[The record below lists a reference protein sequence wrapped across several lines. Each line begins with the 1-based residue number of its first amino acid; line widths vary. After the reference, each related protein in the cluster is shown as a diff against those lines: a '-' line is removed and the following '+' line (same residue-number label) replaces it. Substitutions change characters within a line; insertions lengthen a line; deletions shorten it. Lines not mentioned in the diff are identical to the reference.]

1 MGCYGMIRN
10 LEQEKLEKRLVELE
24 EKVKKYEEKEQQ
36 QLEQKLLEEQQNFF
50 LEDYINTLDSE
61 ALKQKIRQ
69 NKLDG
74 NNDVDVQCYREVK
87 AIQEFWKDLKSGN
100 ENYKKNQ
107 NYVAKLTDRN
117 TLDMRYEVY
126 KILGKI

>member
-1 MGCYGMIRN
+1 MIWEFEREN
-10 LEQEKLEKRLVELE
+10 LEKRLAELE
-24 EKVKKYEEKEQQ
+24 EKVKNYEEKEQQ
-36 QLEQKLLEEQQNFF
+36 QLEQKMLEEQENFF

-61 ALKQKIRQ
+61 AMKQKIRQ